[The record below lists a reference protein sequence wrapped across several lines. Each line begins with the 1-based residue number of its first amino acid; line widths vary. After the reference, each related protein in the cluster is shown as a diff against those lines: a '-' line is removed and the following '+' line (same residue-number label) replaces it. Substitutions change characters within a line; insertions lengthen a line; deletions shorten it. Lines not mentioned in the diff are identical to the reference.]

1 MKSNLEKTFL
11 TRGKTDLYLLKDFS
25 DILPLTKK
33 TFYKINTDKTILIL
47 VPRHPERAQKIYKK
61 HIQTNKNISLFSK
74 DNFTIDFSKKIIL
87 VDKIG
92 YLENLFSLA
101 DIAFIGGSLIPH
113 GGQNFLEAVK
123 FSLPI
128 SSGKSIYNFQQ
139 IAEDLM
145 KISILQIGN
154 SPEELSLIWQKQ
166 LEERSEKIKNSSR
179 EYLNFRKGAS
189 KRALEILPL

>member
-1 MKSNLEKTFL
+1 M
-11 TRGKTDLYLLKDFS
+11 
-25 DILPLTKK
+25 
-33 TFYKINTDKTILIL
+33 
-47 VPRHPERAQKIYKK
+47 PRHPERAQKIYNKLM
-61 HIQTNKNISLFSK
+61 QTNKNISLFSK
-74 DNFTIDFSKKIIL
+74 DNFSIDFSKKIIL

-166 LEERSEKIKNSSR
+166 LEWHSEEIKNSSR

-189 KRALEILPL
+189 KRALAILPL